1 MQMDANSFVVLSRRF
16 RSAVVWVKSPVRRK
30 PGSRPAVDRGFNNR
44 QRRTVVFFDRPA
56 AKPQSSDSSQPK
68 AMPNPNRRRNL
79 AALGLAAA
87 MAAPLGLSQFS
98 RLYAGE
104 ANGDHLPEAP
114 SAAELIRQ
122 GREQFGQQ
130 KFEQAER
137 TLSVVKAATL
147 DDKDRDAYLSLLT
160 DVKHAATE
168 RRSAREELHNG
179 EDAMAADQ
187 ALQAITSFR
196 DVVSNRFADQDTIKQ
211 AREHLVSLNKHAVAQ
226 APAAPFAQPVLAAGP
241 MTGKQYYELGVK
253 QYQSNDWMHARINL
267 QQAQSAGYRPASLYQ
282 DPPAEILKRMAAREQ
297 SDLQRVQHLSQVP
310 ASGPADAGTPAATAP
325 APADTTASPATAPAP
340 APADATATPAAPTT
354 PVPPPA
360 VTPAGPDPLATLR
373 ATDDARKLRHQAA
386 VTQSQEWVREAQEA
400 QRANNFDRALDL
412 YTRAAQIDPDNAAA
426 VQGRDQVLTLR
437 GQNPAA
443 VNGAPVEA
451 DYIRARQSEIT
462 FQVQSNLDQAQT
474 AIKQGHWRDAQIS
487 IDRARLAATA
497 DPTIFEPADL
507 HKFTLRIDQAQQDLQ
522 RTEQEVSAR
531 EREGIDVGV
540 RKRIA
545 DEQHQANLQRQQ
557 TIADLI
563 HSSHLLSN
571 QGRYRESLQIV
582 DQILILDP
590 INDYAVGVKPLL
602 EDKTQFAEQREYT
615 ELRDRKIAEME
626 NAAEEKQIPY
636 DDILRYPVDWPTIS
650 QTRDQTVAAERG
662 GNTIDRAV
670 QAQLDRQLPELT
682 FDAVGFSDVVDFL
695 RDVSGANLFVNWK
708 SLEAAG
714 IDRNTPVTARLR
726 NIKFSK
732 ALSIIL
738 DSVGGGQTKLGYT
751 VDEGV
756 ITISTLDD
764 LSKNVAVRVYDI
776 RDLIIDVPDF
786 NDAPQFS
793 LDASQNQGNSGGG
806 GGGSGSGGAT
816 QGGVSNTLFA
826 GSGANGT
833 KETGPTRQELVD
845 SITKLIEDT
854 VATDTWKDNGGS
866 VGALREL
873 QGQLIVTQTPE
884 NHRQLVNLLEQLRE
898 TRAIQVTIEAR
909 FLTVQR
915 NYLQD
920 VGVDLNFLFNLNSS
934 WSKNFGTI
942 PITTPSSSFTL
953 NPTTGVQGS
962 IGAGT
967 TTPTGLTTSATYLD
981 DFQVQLTLRAVEAS
995 VNSTLVDAP
1004 RITLFNGQRAY
1015 VLISTQRAYVSNLTP
1030 IVSTGISS
1038 FAPTVSIVQ
1047 SGVLLDV
1054 QATVS
1059 ADRKYVT
1066 LTLRPQ
1072 LATLLDLASFTF
1084 QQGSSGTVGAGGFGF
1099 GFAVGNAPSGTIQEP
1114 ELQITEV
1121 KTTVSVPDGGTLLLG
1136 GQTVAGETER
1146 EIGVPVLSK
1155 IPFLKRLFTNRSLAK
1170 DEQILLILV
1179 RPTIILQREIEQ
1191 KQFPLLTSKL
1201 SGG

>member
-1 MQMDANSFVVLSRRF
+1 M
-16 RSAVVWVKSPVRRK
+16 AV
-30 PGSRPAVDRGFNNR
+30 
-44 QRRTVVFFDRPA
+44 
-56 AKPQSSDSSQPK
+56 
-68 AMPNPNRRRNL
+68 
-79 AALGLAAA
+79 
-87 MAAPLGLSQFS
+87 PLGLSQFS
-98 RLYAGE
+98 RLYADE
-104 ANGDHLPEAP
+104 AKGDRLPDAP

-122 GREQFGQQ
+122 GRQQFEQQ

-137 TLSVVKAATL
+137 TLGVVKSAAL

-168 RRSAREELHNG
+168 RRSARQELHNG
-179 EDAMAADQ
+179 EDALLGDQ
-187 ALQAITSFR
+187 TLQAISSFR
-196 DVVSNRFADQDTIKQ
+196 EVVTNRYADQDTIKV
-211 AREHLVSLNKHAVAQ
+211 AREHLIALNKHAVAA
-226 APAAPFAQPVLAAGP
+226 APAPVAQPAVASGP
-241 MTGKQYYELGVK
+241 MTGKQYYELGVS
-253 QYQSNDWMHARINL
+253 QYRSNDWMHARLSL
-267 QQAQSAGYRPASLYQ
+267 QMAMNAGYKPASLYQ

-310 ASGPADAGTPAATAP
+310 ASGPADAGTGAATAP
-325 APADTTASPATAPAP
+325 APADAATGAATAPATAEATTAP
-340 APADATATPAAPTT
+340 ATSPADATAATPTVPVAPTIPTAPPAAM
-354 PVPPPA
+354 PA
-360 VTPAGPDPLATLR
+360 AGPDPLATLR
-373 ATDDARKLRHQAA
+373 ATDDARQLRHQQAIS
-386 VTQSQEWVREAQEA
+386 QSQEWVREGQDA

-412 YTRAAQIDPDNAAA
+412 YTRAAQLDPNNAAA

-443 VNGAPVEA
+443 SDMLSDEA
-451 DYIRARQSEIT
+451 RRLEAARSEIRYN
-462 FQVQSNLDQAQT
+462 VQTDLDQAQSS
-474 AIKQGHWRDAQIS
+474 IHQGQWANAQLA
-487 IDRARLAATA
+487 IDRARLSSSS
-497 DPTIFEPADL
+497 DPSIFQPEEL
-507 HKFTLRIDQAQQDLQ
+507 RRFTQRIDQTQQDLQ
-522 RTEQEVSAR
+522 RTQEEIVAKQQA
-531 EREGIDVGV
+531 GIETGV
-540 RKRIA
+540 RKRIE
-545 DEQHQANLQRQQ
+545 DERRQALRQRQQ

-563 HSSHLLSN
+563 HTSQLLTN
-571 QGRYRESLQIV
+571 QGRYRESLQII
-582 DQILILDP
+582 DQILLLDP

-615 ELRDRKIAEME
+615 ELRDRKVASML

-670 QAQLDRQLPELT
+670 QAQLDRQLPELK

-714 IDRNTPVTARLR
+714 IDRNTPVNTTLR

-732 ALSIIL
+732 ALSTIL

-776 RDLIIDVPDF
+776 RDLIINVPDF

-806 GGGSGSGGAT
+806 GGGSGTGGAT

-826 GSGANGT
+826 GSGANGI

-873 QGQLIVTQTPE
+873 EGQLIVTQTPE

-920 VGVDLNFLFNLNSS
+920 VGVDLNFLFNLNSA

-942 PITTPSSSFTL
+942 PITTPSSTFNM

-967 TTPTGLTTSATYLD
+967 STPTGLTTSATYLD

-995 VNSTLVDAP
+995 VNSTLVTAP
-1004 RITLFNGQRAY
+1004 RITLFNGQRAF

-1030 IVSTGISS
+1030 IVSTGVSS

-1072 LATLLDLASFTF
+1072 LATLLDLAPFTF
-1084 QQGSSGTVGAGGFGF
+1084 QSGASNPAGGGIGANGFGF
-1099 GFAVGNAPSGTIQEP
+1099 IGGVAPSGTIQEP

-1155 IPFLKRLFTNRSLAK
+1155 IPFLKRLFTNRSMAK

-1201 SGG
+1201 TGG